1 MGNIHDNGKDEI
13 KHERHIWCALHTLR
27 IYSPMSST
35 QTETDSEISLAVST
49 IETTFNHG
57 GGLIDLLLQEQQQLS
72 AVEDFSQVVD
82 ECEIPAQAKYYS
94 KLLPASSPGVGQQ
107 YAFEVDL
114 DRCSGCKACVVAC
127 HTMNGLDDE
136 ETWRDVGLL
145 IGGTTHQPVMQHVT
159 TACHHCVEPACMSAC
174 PVDAYEKNP
183 QTGIVIH
190 LDDQC
195 FGCQYCTLACPYDV
209 PKYQS
214 SRGIV
219 RKCDMC
225 SDRLAV
231 GEAPACVQSC
241 PHEAIAIKIVDV
253 DRVIEDTEADPFLPA
268 APEPHLTFPTTSY
281 KTKKVFPRNM
291 LPADYYSVSP
301 QHPHWPLIIMLVL
314 TQLSVGAFVV
324 GHFLNSTL
332 SESLLAEFRPI
343 QASSALLFGLLAL
356 VSSTM
361 HLGRPLYAFRA
372 FIGLRHSW
380 LSREILAFGLFAKLA
395 MLFALLC
402 WLPSDFAWLPRG
414 YQAVIPIFSWGVML
428 SGAAGI
434 FCSVML
440 YVFTKREFWNFGHT
454 MIRFFLT
461 GSLLGLTA
469 TWLSILLIGQFTH
482 SATAAELIQQQ
493 GIPLTQAI
501 IVIAAMKLSFEL
513 SIFRHLASIR
523 NTPMKRSSRLM
534 AGPLSNI
541 TFPRFASGFL
551 GGIVLPAMV
560 LSQLHSG
567 QQNEF
572 VLVIMV
578 SMIFVSSVVGELLE
592 RYLFFAAV
600 ATARMPGGV
609 RT

>member
-1 MGNIHDNGKDEI
+1 
-13 KHERHIWCALHTLR
+13 
-27 IYSPMSST
+27 MSSI
-35 QTETDSEISLAVST
+35 QTDTDSEISPTVST
-49 IETTFNHG
+49 IESSFAHG

-72 AVEDFSQVVD
+72 AVEDFSQAI
-82 ECEIPAQAKYYS
+82 EESEIPLQAKYYS
-94 KLLPASSPGVGQQ
+94 KLLPTTTPAAGQQ

-127 HTMNGLDDE
+127 HTMNGLDDQ

-145 IGGTTHQPVMQHVT
+145 VGGTTHQPAMQHVT
-159 TACHHCVEPACMSAC
+159 TACHHCLEPACMSAC

-183 QTGIVIH
+183 ETGIVIH

-209 PKYQS
+209 PKYQP

-253 DRVIEDTEADPFLPA
+253 DRVIEEAEADPFLPA
-268 APEPHLTFPTTSY
+268 APEPHLTFPTTTY

-324 GHFLNSTL
+324 GHYLNSTL
-332 SESLLAEFRPI
+332 SETLLADFRPI
-343 QASSALLFGLLAL
+343 QATSALLFGLLAL
-356 VSSTM
+356 ASSTM

-372 FIGLRHSW
+372 LIGLRHSW
-380 LSREILAFGLFAKLA
+380 LSREILAFGLFAKFA

-402 WLPSDFAWLPRG
+402 WLPVEFEWLPDGFR
-414 YQAVIPIFSWGVML
+414 AILPLLSWGVML

-440 YVFTKREFWNFGHT
+440 YVFTKREFWNFGQT
-454 MIRFFLT
+454 MCRFYLT
-461 GSLLGLTA
+461 GALLGLTA
-469 TWLSILLIGQFTH
+469 TWFSILLIGQLTD

-493 GIPLTQAI
+493 GIPLTKAI
-501 IVIAAMKLSFEL
+501 LIIATIKLGFEL
-513 SIFRHLASIR
+513 SIFKHLTSVR
-523 NTPMKRSSRLM
+523 NSPMKRSARLM
-534 AGPLSNI
+534 AGPLSNV

-560 LSQLHSG
+560 LSQLHAG

-572 VLVIMV
+572 VLMVMV